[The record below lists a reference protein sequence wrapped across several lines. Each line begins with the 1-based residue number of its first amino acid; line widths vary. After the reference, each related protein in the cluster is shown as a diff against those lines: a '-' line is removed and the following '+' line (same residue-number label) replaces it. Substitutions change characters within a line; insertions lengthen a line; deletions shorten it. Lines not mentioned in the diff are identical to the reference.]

1 MTTKVMLGIIL
12 ILCGVVHIICGLLK
26 IEYKKRMEK
35 EENK

>member
-1 MTTKVMLGIIL
+1 MTTKVMLGIML

-26 IEYKKRMEK
+26 IQYKKRMEQ

>member
-1 MTTKVMLGIIL
+1 MTTKVMVGTIL

-26 IEYKKRMEK
+26 IQYNKRMEK

>member
-1 MTTKVMLGIIL
+1 MTTKVMIGIIL

-26 IEYKKRMEK
+26 IEYKRRLEK

>member
-1 MTTKVMLGIIL
+1 MTTKVMIGTIL

-26 IEYKKRMEK
+26 IQYNKRMEK

>member
-26 IEYKKRMEK
+26 IQYNKRMK
-35 EENK
+35 QEENE

>member
-26 IEYKKRMEK
+26 IQYNKRMEK

>member
-1 MTTKVMLGIIL
+1 MTTKAMIGTIL

-26 IEYKKRMEK
+26 IEYKRRMER

>member
-26 IEYKKRMEK
+26 IQYNKRMER

>member
-1 MTTKVMLGIIL
+1 MTTKVMIGIIL

-26 IEYKKRMEK
+26 IEYKRRMEK

>member
-1 MTTKVMLGIIL
+1 MTTKVMLGTIL

-26 IEYKKRMEK
+26 IEYKRRMKK

>member
-12 ILCGVVHIICGLLK
+12 ILCGVVHIICGLLG
-26 IEYKKRMEK
+26 IQYKKRMER